1 MAEHWHHTCVNLI
14 YIGIYRFLES
24 DCMFKKE
31 RITMDK
37 KQCHSLI
44 VGAMLV
50 TMGVL
55 ASKFVTSA
63 QLRDNPCCKTRK
75 DCVVEISSESDCF
88 VKADF
93 LKMEFRFSE
102 TTAELSSVHEKINN
116 HKKILIELLKELGVD
131 EKEIENNSDTH
142 AYNKNTYAEKK
153 ADLPYQMRGSIKV
166 KTSKINLLSKVR
178 KEIEKLY
185 EKNILIDMSYKYL
198 CLDTIKIEEKL
209 MAENIAKAKERA
221 KTYAKHL
228 GYEVDDI
235 KSFEPHVITF
245 APKDR
250 KNKKMQGDDW
260 KHKKY
265 IEKTAILKANYVFYL
280 KEKTGE

>member
-1 MAEHWHHTCVNLI
+1 
-14 YIGIYRFLES
+14 
-24 DCMFKKE
+24 
-31 RITMDK
+31 MDK
-37 KQCHSLI
+37 KHYHSLI

-63 QLRDNPCCKTRK
+63 HLKDNSCSKTPK
-75 DCVVEISSESDCF
+75 DRVLQMSSESDCL

-102 TTAELSSVHEKINN
+102 TTAELSSAHEKINN
-116 HKKILIELLKELGVD
+116 HKKILIELLKQLGFE
-131 EKEIENNSDTH
+131 EKEIENNSDTRAH
-142 AYNKNTYAEKK
+142 NKNTYAEKK
-153 ADLPYQMRGSIKV
+153 SDFPYHMRASVKV

-185 EKNILIDMSYKYL
+185 EKNILVDMSYEYL

-209 MAENIAKAKERA
+209 MAKNIAKAKEKA

-228 GYEVDDI
+228 GYEIDDI
-235 KSFEPHVITF
+235 KSFQPNVITF
-245 APKDR
+245 APKDH
-250 KNKKMQGDDW
+250 KNKKMHADNW
-260 KHKKY
+260 KHRKH
-265 IEKTAILKANYVFYL
+265 IEKTAVLTVKYAFYL
-280 KEKTGE
+280 KEKI